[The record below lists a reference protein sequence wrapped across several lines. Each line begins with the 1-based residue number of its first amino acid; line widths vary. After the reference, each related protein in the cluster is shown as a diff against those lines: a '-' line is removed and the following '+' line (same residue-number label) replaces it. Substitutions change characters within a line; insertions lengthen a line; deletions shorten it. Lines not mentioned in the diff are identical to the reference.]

1 MRELVRPLRLRP
13 FRRLLAAYSVNAV
26 GTWLGEI
33 ALAVLVLHE
42 TGSPAAVAAVWVV
55 WQLVPAPLVP
65 ALVARLERLP
75 AERSLPVLLVAE
87 AGLFALLAAFAADLA
102 LGFVLAVAALDGL
115 LGLTVRSLTKTAVVT
130 TAQPAGLLRE
140 ANALLVGAFT
150 VCMALGP
157 FLGGALVALSS
168 PQWALA
174 ADAGSFLVAA
184 AALGVGA
191 RIGRPH
197 RGEATEAGERLSG
210 RLREALAYVAAKVAL
225 RRLLLAYSLVGVL
238 SAAIIPIE
246 VVLVTETL
254 GASEGAYGTVLALWG
269 LGAVAGGAL
278 LGRIRKAPLGA
289 LLALSYL
296 VVAASYFGMGVA
308 GSVAVV
314 CAFSF
319 IGGTAN
325 GIEAFAALTAI
336 QEQTD
341 DAHQARVSGLFEALT
356 AATTGI
362 GFLLGGLIATAAS
375 ARAVY
380 VVAALGIVVA
390 TAVFAAPR
398 PRLRSRHA
406 SPHAA
411 AGVEARSMATV

>member
-1 MRELVRPLRLRP
+1 MRELWRPLHLRP
-13 FRRLLAAYSVNAV
+13 FRRLLAAYSVNAL

-42 TGSPAAVAAVWVV
+42 TGSPAAVAAVWVA

-75 AERSLPVLLVAE
+75 VQRSLPALLLVE
-87 AGLFALLAAFAADLA
+87 AGLFALLAAFAAGLP
-102 LGFVLAVAALDGL
+102 LGFVLAVASLDGL
-115 LGLTVRSLTKTAVVT
+115 VGLTARSLTKTSVVT

-140 ANALLVGAFT
+140 ANALIVGAFT

-157 FLGGALVALSS
+157 FLGGAVVGLTS
-168 PQWALA
+168 PEWALA
-174 ADAGSFLVAA
+174 ADAGSFVLAA

-197 RGEATEAGERLSG
+197 QTEATEPGARLLERLRDS
-210 RLREALAYVAAKVAL
+210 LAYVAAKLAL
-225 RRLLLAYSLVGVL
+225 RRLLVVYSAVTLL
-238 SAAIIPIE
+238 SAAIVPIE
-246 VVLVTETL
+246 VVLVTDTL
-254 GASEGAYGTVLALWG
+254 GSGEGAYGTVLALWG

-278 LGRIRKAPLGA
+278 LGRVRRAPLGP
-289 LLALSYL
+289 LLAISYV
-296 VVAASYFGMGVA
+296 VVATSYFGMGVA

-314 CAFSF
+314 GVFSF

-325 GIEAFAALTAI
+325 GIEVFAALTAI
-336 QEQTD
+336 QEHTD
-341 DAHQARVSGLFEALT
+341 ETHQARVNGLFEALT

-380 VVAALGIVVA
+380 IAAAFGIVIA
-390 TAVFAAPR
+390 TALFLAPR
-398 PRLRSRHA
+398 PRLR
-406 SPHAA
+406 PHRPLQ
-411 AGVEARSMATV
+411 GRVARTLRA